1 MNKIMHCQLCES
13 MSLPGD
19 GGGVP
24 EPGGHPDDVPQAGHL
39 PELGLL
45 LHLLL
50 LQTCT
55 EEL

>member
-1 MNKIMHCQLCES
+1 MNKIVHCQLCES

-24 EPGGHPDDVPQAGHL
+24 EPGGHPHDVPQAGHL

-55 EEL
+55 EQL